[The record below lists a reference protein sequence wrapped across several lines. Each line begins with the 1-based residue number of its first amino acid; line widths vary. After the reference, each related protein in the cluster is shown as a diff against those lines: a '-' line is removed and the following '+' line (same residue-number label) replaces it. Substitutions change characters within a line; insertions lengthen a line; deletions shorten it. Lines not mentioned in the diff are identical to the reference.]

1 MNAIILSAGS
11 ATRLG
16 ELTKEL
22 PKGLLEINGKT
33 IIQRQ
38 IEIYRKN
45 GIENIIVIVGP
56 HSDKYSFEDVLYV
69 KDDEYQKHEVLG
81 SLMKSSKHMNE
92 GFIMSYADIVF
103 EEKVIQDI
111 LSFKGDIGIG
121 IDFDWE
127 KNYEDRKLHPIEQAD
142 NVIVKDGKIQKIR
155 KNISAKNNDEL
166 LGEFIG
172 IIKLSKKGSEIFLE
186 RYAKLKD
193 SHVGEFQD
201 ANSFEKAYLTD
212 ILQDL
217 IDLGHKIESIN
228 IDKIW
233 QEIDT
238 PEDLLTARKKIK

>member
-81 SLMKSSKHMNE
+81 S
-92 GFIMSYADIVF
+92 
-103 EEKVIQDI
+103 
-111 LSFKGDIGIG
+111 
-121 IDFDWE
+121 
-127 KNYEDRKLHPIEQAD
+127 
-142 NVIVKDGKIQKIR
+142 
-155 KNISAKNNDEL
+155 
-166 LGEFIG
+166 
-172 IIKLSKKGSEIFLE
+172 
-186 RYAKLKD
+186 
-193 SHVGEFQD
+193 
-201 ANSFEKAYLTD
+201 
-212 ILQDL
+212 
-217 IDLGHKIESIN
+217 
-228 IDKIW
+228 
-233 QEIDT
+233 
-238 PEDLLTARKKIK
+238 